1 MAKHEL
7 SHIVP
12 DNDAGPKQE
21 PGPVLDTIW
30 KACAYGDF
38 ERLREFVTT
47 NPSLVN
53 TPDEQGA
60 HPPTHPSSH
69 LPHRTTAGYFPVQW
83 AALNNRVAV
92 ITYLTEHGCNVN
104 GADSTGQTALHWAAV
119 RGSLSA
125 AETLLRAGADLNAKD
140 CR

>member
-1 MAKHEL
+1 M
-7 SHIVP
+7 
-12 DNDAGPKQE
+12 
-21 PGPVLDTIW
+21 
-30 KACAYGDF
+30 
-38 ERLREFVTT
+38 
-47 NPSLVN
+47 
-53 TPDEQGA
+53 
-60 HPPTHPSSH
+60 
-69 LPHRTTAGYFPVQW
+69 QW

-104 GADSTGQTALHWAAV
+104 GADSTGQTALHWSAV